1 MKEYGKRYNR
11 LHRLASL
18 LYELQSQRPVEH
30 PYRKVIAQRLQHPQY
45 EALLDLL
52 VRQITLLN
60 RHNRLNEG
68 GIYQSEKADLTA
80 ALGLLKGDLRSS
92 TMASPYLAIALDTL
106 ERKLGK
112 QRTFR
117 RSDMQRVLKC
127 SKTQAHRIVNHLE
140 ACGKLKQVGGTPS
153 LGFYYRLE

>member
-92 TMASPYLAIALDTL
+92 TMVSPYLAIALDTL

-117 RSDMQRVLKC
+117 RSDMQRVLK
-127 SKTQAHRIVNHLE
+127 L
-140 ACGKLKQVGGTPS
+140 S
-153 LGFYYRLE
+153 LIHI